1 MLHQNFSELQI
12 NDILFTLSF
21 DLGEI
26 GILWRYLI
34 SLPLA
39 GGPREGKRLMTV
51 EGLFLPPADHTKSDN
66 CERNTQKWNSNN
78 KDDVRKKPLR
88 HGCD

>member
-1 MLHQNFSELQI
+1 M
-12 NDILFTLSF
+12 ILFTLTF
-21 DLGEI
+21 DLAEI
-26 GILWRYLI
+26 GIIWRYFHCRW
-34 SLPLA
+34 SEA
-39 GGPREGKRLMTV
+39 REKGNALMTV
-51 EGLFLPPADHTKSDN
+51 EGLFLPPADHTRSDN